1 MGLVMTLSPMTSK
14 ADVDERIVVVTVQRE
29 EAVVNKSLMPPGD
42 NDEEQVLD
50 AAEKNAVKLR

>member
-29 EAVVNKSLMPPGD
+29 EAVVNKSLKPPGD
-42 NDEEQVLD
+42 NDEELVLD

>member
-42 NDEEQVLD
+42 NDEELVLD